1 MKDIMQRIDKANHV
15 VLVAQINPS
24 ADSLGAASAMYTHLL
39 RLHKKVS
46 FFCATKNI
54 HSKLSFLPW
63 SEKIRNSFPSSADF
77 AIYVGCENDLQLEK
91 NIKYCVLHSE
101 ILSTSQMLYN
111 FFAENE
117 ITFNKKMATALYAG
131 LLEDTNGFL
140 SDTLDGTIFAAVKVL
155 IEAGAEFELC
165 NKYIMQYQ
173 SLSSLKLKALMLN
186 NMRLINDAKVA
197 VFLVSDEDMKK
208 TGAMTEDCENALREA
223 LFLPT
228 VELSL
233 LVKENKDKSISGFLY
248 TSTQSKYKSK
258 EVFSTSNT
266 YTLENALEEILK
278 LIHKEI

>member
-1 MKDIMQRIDKANHV
+1 MKDIMQRIDNANHI
-15 VLVAQINPS
+15 VLIVEPNPG
-24 ADSLGAASAMYTHLL
+24 ADALGAASAMYTHLL

-46 FFCATKNI
+46 LYCASNSI
-54 HSKLSFLPW
+54 HSRLSFLPW
-63 SEKIRNSFPSSADF
+63 FEKIRNSFASSADF
-77 AIYVGCENDLQLEK
+77 AICIGCKNDLQLEK
-91 NIKYCVLHSE
+91 NIEYSVVNSK
-101 ILSTSQMLYN
+101 IMSTSQMLYN

-117 ITFNKKMATALYAG
+117 INLNKKMATALYAG

-140 SDTLDGTIFAAVKVL
+140 SDTLNGTIFAASKVL
-155 IEAGAEFELC
+155 IESGAEFQLC

-173 SLSSLKLKALMLN
+173 SLSSLKLKALMLSN
-186 NMRLINDAKVA
+186 IRLINDAKVA

-208 TGAMTEDCENALREA
+208 TGAMDEDCKKVLTEA

-248 TSTQSKYKSK
+248 SSTESKYKSK
-258 EVFSTSNT
+258 KIFSIANT

-278 LIHKEI
+278 LINKEI